1 MLIKKFRY
9 DFSSEIKSLLDN
21 FYNINAEK
29 GRKDF
34 KESWTLWINS
44 EEIKSHIDSECAR
57 LLNEGYKGDVLD
69 KMYKSVRYYNK
80 KKEICPREKVN
91 NQHTNRF
98 STQFLDIIDKNV
110 GKHLEEEIEST
121 STISLMQNQS
131 YKRFC
136 LENKEELLRELI
148 RLRQEKG
155 VIPEDIEKKLKKTYK
170 NRFYNVRKSYENN

>member
-1 MLIKKFRY
+1 M
-9 DFSSEIKSLLDN
+9 
-21 FYNINAEK
+21 
-29 GRKDF
+29 
-34 KESWTLWINS
+34 
-44 EEIKSHIDSECAR
+44 
-57 LLNEGYKGDVLD
+57 
-69 KMYKSVRYYNK
+69 
-80 KKEICPREKVN
+80 
-91 NQHTNRF
+91 
-98 STQFLDIIDKNV
+98 DIIDKNV

>member
-9 DFSSEIKSLLDN
+9 DFSNEIKSLLDN

-29 GRKDF
+29 DRKDF
-34 KESWTLWINS
+34 QESWTLWIN
-44 EEIKSHIDSECAR
+44 EPEIKSQIDSECTR
-57 LLNEGYKGDVLD
+57 LLNDGYKGDVLD

-80 KKEICPREKVN
+80 KKEICPKERVI

-110 GKHLEEEIEST
+110 AKHLEEDIEST

-136 LENKEELLRELI
+136 LENKEELLRELV

-170 NRFYNVRKSYENN
+170 NRFYNIRKSYENN